1 MSGMKIKPFVIWDN
15 SEEKKRIADAL
26 DKVGEKIKDFF
37 SDKDET
43 DYNTSIKHIKSKE
56 EIEQMYPK
64 KKGTRDPE
72 VIRGNIDNM
81 RYILQHGGKP
91 VDSIPKGMESEGDN
105 LRADVGDL
113 QKEASRGVL
122 DALSDGVKPVDIAS
136 NLSQDLFN
144 EANERNQAE
153 QESRVKGLSV

>member
-1 MSGMKIKPFVIWDN
+1 MSGMKIKPFVIWDD

-43 DYNTSIKHIKSKE
+43 DHDTSIKYIKSKE
-56 EIEQMYPK
+56 KIEQMYPK
-64 KKGTRDPE
+64 KKGSRDPE

-91 VDSIPKGMESEGDN
+91 VDSIPKGMEDRGAN
-105 LRADVGDL
+105 LRADL

-122 DALSDGVKPVDIAS
+122 DALSDGVKPAEDIAS
-136 NLSQDLFN
+136 LSQGLFN
-144 EANERNQAE
+144 EANERNQTE

>member
-1 MSGMKIKPFVIWDN
+1 MSGMKINPFVIWDD

-43 DYNTSIKHIKSKE
+43 DHDTSIKYIKSKE

-64 KKGTRDPE
+64 KKGSRDPE

-91 VDSIPKGMESEGDN
+91 VDSIPKGMEDRGAN
-105 LRADVGDL
+105 LRADL

-122 DALSDGVKPVDIAS
+122 DALSEGVKPAEDIAS
-136 NLSQDLFN
+136 LSQGLFN

>member
-1 MSGMKIKPFVIWDN
+1 MSGMKINPFVIWDD

-26 DKVGEKIKDFF
+26 DKIGEKIKDFF

-43 DYNTSIKHIKSKE
+43 DHDTSIKYIKSKE

-64 KKGTRDPE
+64 KKGSRDPE

-91 VDSIPKGMESEGDN
+91 VDSIPKGMEDRGAN
-105 LRADVGDL
+105 LRADL

-122 DALSDGVKPVDIAS
+122 DALSDGVKPAEDIAS
-136 NLSQDLFN
+136 LSQGLFN
-144 EANERNQAE
+144 EANERNQTE

>member
-1 MSGMKIKPFVIWDN
+1 MSGMKINPFVIWDN

-43 DYNTSIKHIKSKE
+43 DHDTSIKHIKSKE

-64 KKGTRDPE
+64 KKGSRDPE

-91 VDSIPKGMESEGDN
+91 VDSIPKGMEDRGAN
-105 LRADVGDL
+105 LRADL

-122 DALSDGVKPVDIAS
+122 DALSDGVKPAEDIAS
-136 NLSQDLFN
+136 LSQGLFN

-153 QESRVKGLSV
+153 QKSRVKGLSV

>member
-1 MSGMKIKPFVIWDN
+1 MSGMKINPFVIWDN

-43 DYNTSIKHIKSKE
+43 DHDTSIKYIKSKE

-64 KKGTRDPE
+64 KKGSRDPE

-91 VDSIPKGMESEGDN
+91 VDSIPKGMENEGAN
-105 LRADVGDL
+105 LRADL

-122 DALSDGVKPVDIAS
+122 DALSDGVKPAEDIAS
-136 NLSQDLFN
+136 LSQGLFN
-144 EANERNQAE
+144 EANERNQTE

>member
-1 MSGMKIKPFVIWDN
+1 MSGMKINPFVIWDD

-43 DYNTSIKHIKSKE
+43 DHDTSIKYIKSKE

-64 KKGTRDPE
+64 KKGSRDPE

-81 RYILQHGGKP
+81 RYILHGKP
-91 VDSIPKGMESEGDN
+91 VDSIPKGMEDRGAN
-105 LRADVGDL
+105 LRADL

-144 EANERNQAE
+144 EANERNQTE

>member
-1 MSGMKIKPFVIWDN
+1 MSGIKINPFVIWDD

-43 DYNTSIKHIKSKE
+43 DHDTSIKYIKSKE

-64 KKGTRDPE
+64 KKGSRDPE
-72 VIRGNIDNM
+72 VIDNM

-91 VDSIPKGMESEGDN
+91 VDSIPKGMEDRGAN
-105 LRADVGDL
+105 LRADL

-122 DALSDGVKPVDIAS
+122 DALSDGVKPAEDIAS
-136 NLSQDLFN
+136 LSQGLFN
-144 EANERNQAE
+144 EANERNQTE

>member
-1 MSGMKIKPFVIWDN
+1 MSGMKIKPFVIWDD

-43 DYNTSIKHIKSKE
+43 DHDTSIKHIKSKE
-56 EIEQMYPK
+56 EIEQMYQK
-64 KKGTRDPE
+64 KKGSRDPE

-91 VDSIPKGMESEGDN
+91 VDSIPKGMEDRGAN
-105 LRADVGDL
+105 LRADL

-122 DALSDGVKPVDIAS
+122 DALRGVKPAEDIAS
-136 NLSQDLFN
+136 NLSQGLFN
-144 EANERNQAE
+144 EANERNHAE
-153 QESRVKGLSV
+153 QESRIKGLSV

>member
-1 MSGMKIKPFVIWDN
+1 MSGMKIKPFVIWDDN
-15 SEEKKRIADAL
+15 EEKKRIADAL

-43 DYNTSIKHIKSKE
+43 DHDTSIKYIKSKE

-64 KKGTRDPE
+64 KKGSRDPE

-91 VDSIPKGMESEGDN
+91 VDSIPKGMEDRGAN
-105 LRADVGDL
+105 LRADL

-122 DALSDGVKPVDIAS
+122 DALSDGVKPAEDIAS
-136 NLSQDLFN
+136 LSQGLFN
-144 EANERNQAE
+144 EANERNQTE

>member
-1 MSGMKIKPFVIWDN
+1 MSGMKINPFVIWDD

-43 DYNTSIKHIKSKE
+43 DHDTSIKYIKSKE
-56 EIEQMYPK
+56 KIEQMYPK
-64 KKGTRDPE
+64 KKGSRDPE

-91 VDSIPKGMESEGDN
+91 VDSIPKGMENEGAN
-105 LRADVGDL
+105 LRADL

-122 DALSDGVKPVDIAS
+122 DALSDGVKPAEDIAS
-136 NLSQDLFN
+136 LSQGLFN
-144 EANERNQAE
+144 EANERNQTE

>member
-1 MSGMKIKPFVIWDN
+1 MSGMKINPFVIWDD

-43 DYNTSIKHIKSKE
+43 DHDTSFKYIKSKE

-64 KKGTRDPE
+64 KKGSRDPE

-91 VDSIPKGMESEGDN
+91 VDSIPKGMENEGDN

-122 DALSDGVKPVDIAS
+122 DALRGVKPAEDIAS
-136 NLSQDLFN
+136 NLSQKLFN
-144 EANERNQAE
+144 EANINQTE

>member
-1 MSGMKIKPFVIWDN
+1 MSGMKIKPFVIWDD

-43 DYNTSIKHIKSKE
+43 DHDTSIKHIKSKE
-56 EIEQMYPK
+56 KIEQMYPK
-64 KKGTRDPE
+64 KKGSRDPE

-91 VDSIPKGMESEGDN
+91 VDSIPKGMENEGEN
-105 LRADVGDL
+105 LRADL
-113 QKEASRGVL
+113 QKKASRGVL
-122 DALSDGVKPVDIAS
+122 DAISGVKPAEDIAS
-136 NLSQDLFN
+136 LSQGLFN
-144 EANERNQAE
+144 EANERNQTE

>member
-1 MSGMKIKPFVIWDN
+1 MSGMKIKPFVIWDD

-43 DYNTSIKHIKSKE
+43 DHDTSIKYIKSKE

-64 KKGTRDPE
+64 KKGSRDPE

-91 VDSIPKGMESEGDN
+91 VDSIPKGMEDRGAN
-105 LRADVGDL
+105 LRADL

-122 DALSDGVKPVDIAS
+122 DALRGVKPAEDIAS
-136 NLSQDLFN
+136 NLSQGLFN
-144 EANERNQAE
+144 EANERNHAE

>member
-1 MSGMKIKPFVIWDN
+1 MSGIKIKPFVIWDDR
-15 SEEKKRIADAL
+15 EEKKRIADAL

-43 DYNTSIKHIKSKE
+43 DHDTSIKHIKSKE

-64 KKGTRDPE
+64 KKGSRDPE

-91 VDSIPKGMESEGDN
+91 VDSIPKGMENEGEN
-105 LRADVGDL
+105 LRADL
-113 QKEASRGVL
+113 QKKASRGVL
-122 DALSDGVKPVDIAS
+122 DAISGVKPAEDIAS
-136 NLSQDLFN
+136 LSQGLFN
-144 EANERNQAE
+144 EANERNQTE

>member
-1 MSGMKIKPFVIWDN
+1 MSGMKINPFVIWDD

-43 DYNTSIKHIKSKE
+43 DHDTSIKYIKSKE

-64 KKGTRDPE
+64 KKGSRDPE

-91 VDSIPKGMESEGDN
+91 VDSIPKGMEDRGAN
-105 LRADVGDL
+105 LRADL

-122 DALSDGVKPVDIAS
+122 DALSDAVKPAEDIAS
-136 NLSQDLFN
+136 LSQGLFN
-144 EANERNQAE
+144 EANERNQTE

>member
-1 MSGMKIKPFVIWDN
+1 MSGMKINPFVIWDD

-43 DYNTSIKHIKSKE
+43 DHDTSIKYIKSKE

-64 KKGTRDPE
+64 KKGSRDPE

-91 VDSIPKGMESEGDN
+91 VDSIPKGMEDRGAN
-105 LRADVGDL
+105 LRADL

-122 DALSDGVKPVDIAS
+122 DALSDGVKPAEDIAS
-136 NLSQDLFN
+136 LSQGLFN
-144 EANERNQAE
+144 EANERNQTE

>member
-1 MSGMKIKPFVIWDN
+1 MSGMKINPFVIWDD

-43 DYNTSIKHIKSKE
+43 DHDTSIKYIKSKE

-64 KKGTRDPE
+64 KKSSRDPE
-72 VIRGNIDNM
+72 AIRGNIDNM
-81 RYILQHGGKP
+81 RYMLQHGGKP
-91 VDSIPKGMESEGDN
+91 VDSIPKGMEDRGAN
-105 LRADVGDL
+105 LRADL

-122 DALSDGVKPVDIAS
+122 DALSDGVKPAEDIAS
-136 NLSQDLFN
+136 LSQGLFN
-144 EANERNQAE
+144 EANERNQTE

>member
-1 MSGMKIKPFVIWDN
+1 MSGIKINPFVIWDD

-43 DYNTSIKHIKSKE
+43 DHDTSIKYIKSKE

-64 KKGTRDPE
+64 KKGSRDPE

-91 VDSIPKGMESEGDN
+91 VDSIPKGMEDRGAN
-105 LRADVGDL
+105 LRADL

-122 DALSDGVKPVDIAS
+122 DAISGVKPAEDIAS
-136 NLSQDLFN
+136 LSQGLFN
-144 EANERNQAE
+144 EANERNQTE

>member
-1 MSGMKIKPFVIWDN
+1 MSGMKIKPFVIWDD

-43 DYNTSIKHIKSKE
+43 DHDTSIKYIKSKE

-64 KKGTRDPE
+64 KKGSRDPE
-72 VIRGNIDNM
+72 VIRGNIDNI
-81 RYILQHGGKP
+81 RFILHGKP
-91 VDSIPKGMESEGDN
+91 IDSIPKGMENEGEN
-105 LRADVGDL
+105 LRADL
-113 QKEASRGVL
+113 QKKASRGVL
-122 DALSDGVKPVDIAS
+122 DAISGVKPAEDIAS
-136 NLSQDLFN
+136 LSQGLFN
-144 EANERNQAE
+144 EANERNQTE

>member
-1 MSGMKIKPFVIWDN
+1 M
-15 SEEKKRIADAL
+15 

-43 DYNTSIKHIKSKE
+43 DHDTSIKYIKSKE

-64 KKGTRDPE
+64 KKGSRDPE

-91 VDSIPKGMESEGDN
+91 VDSIPKGMEDRDAK
-105 LRADVGDL
+105 LRADL

-122 DALSDGVKPVDIAS
+122 DALRGVKPAEDIAS
-136 NLSQDLFN
+136 LSQGLFN
-144 EANERNQAE
+144 EANERNQTE

>member
-1 MSGMKIKPFVIWDN
+1 MSGMKIKPFVIWDD

-43 DYNTSIKHIKSKE
+43 DHDTSIKHIKSKE
-56 EIEQMYPK
+56 KIEQMYPK
-64 KKGTRDPE
+64 KKGSRDPE

-91 VDSIPKGMESEGDN
+91 VDSIPKGMEDRGAN
-105 LRADVGDL
+105 LRADL

-122 DALSDGVKPVDIAS
+122 DALRGVKPAEDIAS
-136 NLSQDLFN
+136 LSQGLFN
-144 EANERNQAE
+144 EANERNQTE

>member
-1 MSGMKIKPFVIWDN
+1 MSGMKINPFVIWDD

-43 DYNTSIKHIKSKE
+43 DHDTSIKHIKSKE

-64 KKGTRDPE
+64 KKGSRNPE

-91 VDSIPKGMESEGDN
+91 VDSIPKGMEGEGDN
-105 LRADVGDL
+105 LRAGL

-122 DALSDGVKPVDIAS
+122 DALSDGVKPAEDIAS
-136 NLSQDLFN
+136 LSQDLFN

>member
-1 MSGMKIKPFVIWDN
+1 MSGMKIKPFVIWDD

-43 DYNTSIKHIKSKE
+43 DHDTSIKHIKSKE
-56 EIEQMYPK
+56 KIEQMYPK
-64 KKGTRDPE
+64 KKGSRDPE

-91 VDSIPKGMESEGDN
+91 VDSIPKGMEDRGAN
-105 LRADVGDL
+105 LRADL

-122 DALSDGVKPVDIAS
+122 DALRGVKPAEDIAS
-136 NLSQDLFN
+136 NLSQGLFN
-144 EANERNQAE
+144 EANERNHAE

>member
-1 MSGMKIKPFVIWDN
+1 MSGMKIKPFVIWDD

-43 DYNTSIKHIKSKE
+43 DHDTSIKHIKSKE

-64 KKGTRDPE
+64 KKGSRDPE

-81 RYILQHGGKP
+81 RYILHGKP
-91 VDSIPKGMESEGDN
+91 VDSIPKGMEDRGAN
-105 LRADVGDL
+105 LRADL

-122 DALSDGVKPVDIAS
+122 DALRGVKPVEDIAS
-136 NLSQDLFN
+136 NLSQGLFN
-144 EANERNQAE
+144 EANERNHAE
-153 QESRVKGLSV
+153 QESRIKGLSV

>member
-1 MSGMKIKPFVIWDN
+1 MSGMKINPFVIWDD

-43 DYNTSIKHIKSKE
+43 DHDTSIKYIKSKE

-64 KKGTRDPE
+64 KKGSRDPE

-91 VDSIPKGMESEGDN
+91 VDSIPKGMEDRGAN
-105 LRADVGDL
+105 LRADL
-113 QKEASRGVL
+113 KKEASRGVL
-122 DALSDGVKPVDIAS
+122 DALRGVKPAEDIAS
-136 NLSQDLFN
+136 LSQGLFN
-144 EANERNQAE
+144 EANERNQTE

>member
-1 MSGMKIKPFVIWDN
+1 MSGIKINPFVIWDD

-43 DYNTSIKHIKSKE
+43 DHDTSIKYIKSKE

-64 KKGTRDPE
+64 KKGSRDPE

-91 VDSIPKGMESEGDN
+91 VDSIPKGMENEGEN
-105 LRADVGDL
+105 LRADL
-113 QKEASRGVL
+113 QKKASRGVL
-122 DALSDGVKPVDIAS
+122 DAISGVKPAEDIAS
-136 NLSQDLFN
+136 LSQGLFN
-144 EANERNQAE
+144 EANERNQTE

>member
-1 MSGMKIKPFVIWDN
+1 MSGMKINPFVIWDN

-43 DYNTSIKHIKSKE
+43 DHDTSIKYIKSKE
-56 EIEQMYPK
+56 KIEQMYPK
-64 KKGTRDPE
+64 KKGSRDPE

-91 VDSIPKGMESEGDN
+91 VDSIPKGMEDRGAN
-105 LRADVGDL
+105 LRADL

-122 DALSDGVKPVDIAS
+122 DALSDGVKPAEDIAS
-136 NLSQDLFN
+136 LSQGLFN
-144 EANERNQAE
+144 EANERNQTE

>member
-1 MSGMKIKPFVIWDN
+1 MSGMKINPFVIWDD

-43 DYNTSIKHIKSKE
+43 DHDTSIKHIKSKE
-56 EIEQMYPK
+56 KIEQMYPK
-64 KKGTRDPE
+64 KKGSRDPE

-91 VDSIPKGMESEGDN
+91 VDSIPKGMEDRGAN
-105 LRADVGDL
+105 LRADL

-122 DALSDGVKPVDIAS
+122 DAISGVKPAEDIAS
-136 NLSQDLFN
+136 LSQGLFN
-144 EANERNQAE
+144 EANERNQTE

>member
-1 MSGMKIKPFVIWDN
+1 MSGMKINPFVIWDD

-43 DYNTSIKHIKSKE
+43 DHDTSIKYIKSKE

-64 KKGTRDPE
+64 KKGSRDPE

-91 VDSIPKGMESEGDN
+91 VDSIPKGMEDRGAN
-105 LRADVGDL
+105 LRADL

-122 DALSDGVKPVDIAS
+122 DALSDGVKPAEDIAS
-136 NLSQDLFN
+136 LSQGLFN
-144 EANERNQAE
+144 EANERNQTE
-153 QESRVKGLSV
+153 QENRVKGLSV

>member
-1 MSGMKIKPFVIWDN
+1 MSGMKINPFVIWDN

-43 DYNTSIKHIKSKE
+43 DHDTSIKYIKSKE

-64 KKGTRDPE
+64 KKGSRDPE

-91 VDSIPKGMESEGDN
+91 VDSIPKGMEDRGAN
-105 LRADVGDL
+105 LRADL

-122 DALSDGVKPVDIAS
+122 DALSDGVKPAEDIAS
-136 NLSQDLFN
+136 LSQGLFN
-144 EANERNQAE
+144 EANERNQTE

>member
-1 MSGMKIKPFVIWDN
+1 MSGMKINPFVIWDN

-43 DYNTSIKHIKSKE
+43 DHDTSIKYIKSKE
-56 EIEQMYPK
+56 KIEQMYPK
-64 KKGTRDPE
+64 KKGSRDPE

-91 VDSIPKGMESEGDN
+91 VDSIPKGMENEGAN
-105 LRADVGDL
+105 LRADL

-122 DALSDGVKPVDIAS
+122 DALSDGVKPAEDIAS
-136 NLSQDLFN
+136 LSQGLFN
-144 EANERNQAE
+144 EANERNQTE

>member
-1 MSGMKIKPFVIWDN
+1 MSGMKINPFVIWDD

-43 DYNTSIKHIKSKE
+43 DHEYIKSKE

-64 KKGTRDPE
+64 KKGSRDPE

-81 RYILQHGGKP
+81 RHILQHGGKP
-91 VDSIPKGMESEGDN
+91 VDSIPKGMEDKDDN
-105 LRADVGDL
+105 LRADTGDL
-113 QKEASRGVL
+113 REKASRGVL

-144 EANERNQAE
+144 EANERNQTE

>member
-1 MSGMKIKPFVIWDN
+1 MSGMKINPFVIWDD

-43 DYNTSIKHIKSKE
+43 DHDTSIKYIKSKE

-64 KKGTRDPE
+64 KKGSRDPE
-72 VIRGNIDNM
+72 VIRGNIDNI
-81 RYILQHGGKP
+81 RFILHGKP
-91 VDSIPKGMESEGDN
+91 IDSIPKGMENEGEN
-105 LRADVGDL
+105 LRADL
-113 QKEASRGVL
+113 QKKASRGVL
-122 DALSDGVKPVDIAS
+122 DAISGVKPAEDIAS
-136 NLSQDLFN
+136 LSQGLFN
-144 EANERNQAE
+144 EANERNQTE